1 VRRRSVLTEWFPIR
15 FGQIESEAT
24 HPHVVILSAA
34 PRRTGACTDTP
45 ARNEGSTIPASGS
58 AHWTGP
64 EAASARF
71 FTRRHAFG
79 AARATAKRLLQ
90 NDKRG
95 GRRDVKGPMLVQSGR
110 VNSRPRGNKGA
121 KSAFAD
127 SRERLA
133 RSGGCGIAPKGRM
146 QPASAGFPPSQRRVS
161 IRRSRHRGRSCRT
174 PPARAGDNRGAPK
187 GRMQPASAG
196 FPPSQRRVS
205 IRRSRHRGRS
215 CRTPPAR
222 AGDNRGAP
230 KGRMQP
236 ASAGFPPSQR
246 RDSFRW
252 ASAVPAAGFILPG
265 SVAGSRPAA
274 PRWCLA
280 GRLGRAGARRSRA
293 GLAMRAGSGAA
304 PISREARPRCRS
316 AAPPARPRACR

>member
-95 GRRDVKGPMLVQSGR
+95 GRRVVKGPMLVQSGR
-110 VNSRPRGNKGA
+110 VNSRQQGRKVRLRG
-121 KSAFAD
+121 
-127 SRERLA
+127 L
-133 RSGGCGIAPKGRM
+133 GGE
-146 QPASAGFPPSQRRVS
+146 AGTLR
-161 IRRSRHRGRSCRT
+161 RRSRRAERPHAACFSRLSAVSAAGFNPPVAAPGPSCRT

-187 GRMQPASAG
+187 GR
-196 FPPSQRRVS
+196 V
-205 IRRSRHRGRS
+205 
-215 CRTPPAR
+215 
-222 AGDNRGAP
+222 
-230 KGRMQP
+230 QP

-252 ASAVPAAGFILPG
+252 ASAVPAAGFNLPG

-316 AAPPARPRACR
+316 AAPPARPPACR